1 MISRFMDRTVIWR
14 RTEESLGNL
23 KRCGHSLPYIAFG
36 KKKTFLTLNLGKRVR
51 NGFVRL
57 ELNRL
62 ARIRAAIAYGLRIDK
77 KVIGERNVLIFDLA

>member
-1 MISRFMDRTVIWR
+1 MDRTVIWR
-14 RTEESLGNL
+14 RTVESLGNL
-23 KRCGHSLPYIAFG
+23 KRCGHSLPFG

-62 ARIRAAIAYGLRIDK
+62 ARIRAVIAYGLRIDK
-77 KVIGERNVLIFDLA
+77 KVIGERNVLIFDFA